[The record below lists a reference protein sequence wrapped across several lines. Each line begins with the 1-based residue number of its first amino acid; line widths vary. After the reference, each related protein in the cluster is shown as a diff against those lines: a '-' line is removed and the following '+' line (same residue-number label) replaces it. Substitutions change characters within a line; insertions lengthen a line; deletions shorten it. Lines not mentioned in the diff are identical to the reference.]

1 MGILSSIGA
10 GKELAY
16 FNDLYQRREQLY
28 YLYSLLPALSEF
40 SFYSAIFDVYSRE
53 EIHFMYDYITKFNW
67 CKDEKFVKIVTKIRN
82 RLKWYTGQQISSKFM
97 EDFTMDIDPNLLDKL
112 EEEFMRI
119 SGVPNT
125 INL

>member
-1 MGILSSIGA
+1 MSILSSTGS

-16 FNDLYQRREQLY
+16 FNDLYQRKEQLY
-28 YLYSLLPALSEF
+28 YIYSLFPSLSEF
-40 SFYSAIFDVYSRE
+40 SFYSAILGVYSCE
-53 EIHFMYDYITKFNW
+53 EINFLNDYITKFNW
-67 CKDEKFVKIVTKIRN
+67 RKDEKFVKIINKFRN
-82 RLKWYTGQQISSKFM
+82 QLNFYEEQKISSKFM
-97 EDFTMDIDPNLLDKL
+97 EDFTMDIDPNILDKL

>member
-1 MGILSSIGA
+1 MSILSSTGS

-28 YLYSLLPALSEF
+28 YVYSLLPELSEI
-40 SFYSAIFDVYSRE
+40 SFYSAIFGVYSRE

-67 CKDEKFVKIVTKIRN
+67 CKDEKFVKLVTKIRN
-82 RLKWYTGQQISSKFM
+82 RLKWYSGQKISSKFM
-97 EDFTMDIDPNLLDKL
+97 EDFTMDIDPNILDKL
-112 EEEFMRI
+112 EEEFMKF

>member
-1 MGILSSIGA
+1 MSILSSIGA

-28 YLYSLLPALSEF
+28 YIYSLLPALSEI
-40 SFYSAIFDVYSRE
+40 SFYSAVLDVYSCE
-53 EIHFMYDYITKFNW
+53 EIHFLYDYITKFNW
-67 CKDEKFVKIVTKIRN
+67 CKDEKFVKLVTKIRN
-82 RLKWYTGQQISSKFM
+82 RLNWHEEQKISSKFM
-97 EDFTMDIDPNLLDKL
+97 EDFTMDVDPNILDKL
-112 EEEFMRI
+112 EEEFMKF

>member
-1 MGILSSIGA
+1 MSILSSTGS

-16 FNDLYQRREQLY
+16 FNDLYQRKEQLY
-28 YLYSLLPALSEF
+28 YIYSLFPSLSEF

-53 EIHFMYDYITKFNW
+53 EINFMYEYITKFNW
-67 CKDEKFVKIVTKIRN
+67 CKDEKFVKIVNKVWNLLNWREEQ
-82 RLKWYTGQQISSKFM
+82 KISSKFM
-97 EDFTMDIDPNLLDKL
+97 EDFTMDIDPNILDKL
-112 EEEFMRI
+112 EEEFMRF

>member
-1 MGILSSIGA
+1 MSILSSIGA

-16 FNDLYQRREQLY
+16 FNDLYQRKEQLY
-28 YLYSLLPALSEF
+28 YIYSLFPSLSEF

-53 EIHFMYDYITKFNW
+53 EIHFMYDYITKFNY
-67 CKDEKFVKIVTKIRN
+67 CKDEKFVKIVNKVRN
-82 RLKWYTGQQISSKFM
+82 LLNWHEEQKISSKFM
-97 EDFTMDIDPNLLDKL
+97 EDFTMGIEPNILDKL
-112 EEEFMRI
+112 EEEIMKL

>member
-1 MGILSSIGA
+1 MPS
-10 GKELAY
+10 
-16 FNDLYQRREQLY
+16 
-28 YLYSLLPALSEF
+28 LSEF
-40 SFYSAIFDVYSRE
+40 SFYSAIFGVYSRE

>member
-1 MGILSSIGA
+1 MSILSSTGS

-16 FNDLYQRREQLY
+16 FNDLYQRRERLY
-28 YLYSLLPALSEF
+28 YIYSLLPALSEI
-40 SFYSAIFDVYSRE
+40 SFYSAIFGVYSRE
-53 EIHFMYDYITKFNW
+53 EINFLYDYITKFNY
-67 CKDEKFVKIVTKIRN
+67 CKDEKFVKIVNKVWN
-82 RLKWYTGQQISSKFM
+82 LFNWYAEQKISSKLM
-97 EDFTMDIDPNLLDKL
+97 EDFTMDIDPNILDKL

>member
-1 MGILSSIGA
+1 MSILSSTGS

-16 FNDLYQRREQLY
+16 FNDLYQRRERLY
-28 YLYSLLPALSEF
+28 YIYSLLPALSEI
-40 SFYSAIFDVYSRE
+40 SFYSAIFGVYSRE
-53 EIHFMYDYITKFNW
+53 EINFLYDYITKFNW
-67 CKDEKFVKIVTKIRN
+67 RKDEKFVKIVNKVWN
-82 RLKWYTGQQISSKFM
+82 LFNWYAEQKISSKLM
-97 EDFTMDIDPNLLDKL
+97 EDFTMDIDPNILDKL